1 MKNNSKPNPDDRRDN
16 VDKIEFNI
24 GKTIQNME
32 LAEDMIEKTD
42 DEKTKKELQEKNER
56 REKALKGMRREIRE
70 EAIDKRNGYH

>member
-56 REKALKGMRREIRE
+56 RKEALKGMRREIRE
-70 EAIDKRNGYH
+70 EAIDKKNDYH